1 MKRRIARWFGCA
13 TLLIIGAGPALARQ
27 DNPQGPPMRGP
38 AMERVEQWKKVR
50 MMEIL
55 KLDEESSIRFF
66 SRYNKEQQEIR
77 DIQRKREEL
86 MRQLESSIQSN
97 AGEKELEKT
106 IQDLQALEG
115 KAIDARDSFL
125 KDARGILT
133 LKQLASYV
141 VFENNFNRSLRELMR
156 DMPQQRMDR
165 PQRRQF

>member
-1 MKRRIARWFGCA
+1 MKSRFARWLGWA
-13 TLLIIGAGPALARQ
+13 ALLSLGTGPVFAQQ

-50 MMEIL
+50 MMEVL
-55 KLDEESSIRFF
+55 KLDEETSIRFF
-66 SRYNKEQQEIR
+66 NRYNKEQQEIR
-77 DIQRKREEL
+77 DIQRRREEL
-86 MRQLESSIQSN
+86 LRQLESLIRSN
-97 AGEKELEKT
+97 AGEKDLEKT
-106 IQDLQALEG
+106 FQDLQALEG
-115 KAIDARDSFL
+115 KAVDTRDSFL

-141 VFENNFNRSLRELMR
+141 IFENNFNRSLRELMR

>member
-1 MKRRIARWFGCA
+1 MKSRVFHWLGCVA
-13 TLLIIGAGPALARQ
+13 LLMVGTGAVLAQQDNSQGPA
-27 DNPQGPPMRGP
+27 MRGP

-50 MMEIL
+50 MMEVL
-55 KLDEESSIRFF
+55 RLDEETSIRFF

-77 DIQRKREEL
+77 DIQRRREDL
-86 MRQLESSIQSN
+86 LRQLESLIRSN
-97 AGEKELEKT
+97 AAEKDLEKT
-106 IQDLQALEG
+106 FQDLHALEG
-115 KAIDARDSFL
+115 KAVDERDRFL

-141 VFENNFNRSLRELMR
+141 IFENNFNRSLRELMR